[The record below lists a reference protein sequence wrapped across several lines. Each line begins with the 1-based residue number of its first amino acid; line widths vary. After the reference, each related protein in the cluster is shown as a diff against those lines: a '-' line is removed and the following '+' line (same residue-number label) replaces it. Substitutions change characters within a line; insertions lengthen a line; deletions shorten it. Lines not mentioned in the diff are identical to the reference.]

1 MHSIVDRT
9 VPMRHRRTITQLATA
24 ATLVACA
31 AFSAGCA
38 APAPPCPPPATGVYV
53 AVRTLESIAPGTE
66 RRTVVALLGEPNR
79 VVRLEPTAETP
90 GDELWTWCCDAIEA
104 RTGKVLL
111 LTRAEPAPTSSTARI
126 TFAGGRVLRAWVESP
141 AAPTAGS

>member
-1 MHSIVDRT
+1 MHY
-9 VPMRHRRTITQLATA
+9 RRTIAQRATA
-24 ATLVACA
+24 AVLTACTL
-31 AFSAGCA
+31 FTAGCT
-38 APAPPCPPPATGVYV
+38 APAPACPPPPTGVYV

-66 RRTVVALLGEPNR
+66 RQTVVALLGEPNR
-79 VVRLEPTAETP
+79 VVRLEPTEDTP

-104 RTGKVLL
+104 QTGKVLL

-141 AAPTAGS
+141 APAADI

>member
-1 MHSIVDRT
+1 MH
-9 VPMRHRRTITQLATA
+9 HRRTITRLAAVAVLTA
-24 ATLVACA
+24 CVA
-31 AFSAGCA
+31 SIAGCA
-38 APAPPCPPPATGVYV
+38 APAPACPPPPTGVYV

-111 LTRAEPAPTSSTARI
+111 LTRAEPAATSSTARI

-141 AAPTAGS
+141 AAQAAGS